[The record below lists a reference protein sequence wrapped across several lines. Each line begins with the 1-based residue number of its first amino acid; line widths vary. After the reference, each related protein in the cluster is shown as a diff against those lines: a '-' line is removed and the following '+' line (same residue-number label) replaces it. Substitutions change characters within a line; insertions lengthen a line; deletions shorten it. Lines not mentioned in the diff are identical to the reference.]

1 MIDCVSRIPVEA
13 QLDMKIEFFIKT
25 LRKRIEK
32 YSRRSEST
40 SLLYGM
46 GPERKG
52 NTKNPV
58 ESLGEQY
65 GCRGGVGKN
74 AKFMKN
80 VTGQVT

>member
-1 MIDCVSRIPVEA
+1 MIVCVSRIPVEA
-13 QLDMKIEFFIKT
+13 QLDIKIEFFIKT
-25 LRKRIEK
+25 LRKRKEK

-58 ESLGEQY
+58 ESLVEQY
-65 GCRGGVGKN
+65 GCRGGVGK
-74 AKFMKN
+74 KCEIYKN